1 MLRQP
6 FLFSKN
12 NMKLFIFL
20 LFFVYSKFLFSDVRE
35 CVLIEDDEK
44 RLGCYDDYFDKKY
57 TLTPNE
63 SNSLNEINEATSNSP
78 TQDIESFGLPKE
90 ANSQTKEE
98 FKVISNIV
106 SVSQKLDLKLIII
119 LENDQ
124 IWQSV
129 EKIRNIRLKDG
140 YTAEI
145 SKGFLSGYALRVPEK
160 KIKLRVRR
168 LK

>member
-1 MLRQP
+1 
-6 FLFSKN
+6 
-12 NMKLFIFL
+12 MKFFIFL
-20 LFFVYSKFLFSDVRE
+20 LFFVFSKFLLSDVKE

-44 RLGCYDDYFDKKY
+44 RLNCYDKYFYKEY

-63 SNSLNEINEATSNSP
+63 TNSPNVINEGRSNIP

-90 ANSQTKEE
+90 VTGKTKEE

-140 YTAEI
+140 HTAEI
-145 SKGFLSGYALRVPEK
+145 SKGFLSGYALRVPGK

>member
-1 MLRQP
+1 
-6 FLFSKN
+6 
-12 NMKLFIFL
+12 MKLFIFL

-35 CVLIEDDEK
+35 CVLIEDDKK
-44 RLGCYDDYFDKKY
+44 RLSCYDNYFDKEY
-57 TLTPNE
+57 TLAPNE
-63 SNSLNEINEATSNSP
+63 SISISKINEAISNSP
-78 TQDIESFGLPKE
+78 AQDIESFGLPKE

-140 YTAEI
+140 YTVEI
-145 SKGFLSGYALRVPEK
+145 SKGFLSGYALRVAEK